1 MSGLTHDDVKQI
13 LDLID
18 RAQVDFFQLE
28 LGDLKLVVS
37 RNGPLAGAAGPAT
50 PSALG
55 AVPAPPV
62 PPPPSA
68 AAAPAAPPAPA
79 PAGDRT
85 GLVEVRAPMVGTFYA
100 QAEPGAPPYVVVG
113 SQVEEGATMGLVEV
127 MKVYTAVR
135 APVRGTV
142 AEVLIANT
150 QFAEFGQVLFYLRPA
165 P

>member
-1 MSGLTHDDVKQI
+1 VSDLTHEDVKQI
-13 LDLID
+13 LDLLD
-18 RAQVDFFQLE
+18 RAQVDFFQLQ

-37 RNGPLAGAAGPAT
+37 KSGPPAGAATPAT
-50 PSALG
+50 PAALG
-55 AVPAPPV
+55 AAPQPPPAAPAPV
-62 PPPPSA
+62 APPPPT
-68 AAAPAAPPAPA
+68 PAP
-79 PAGDRT
+79 DRA

-113 SQVEEGATMGLVEV
+113 SAVEEGATMGLVEV